1 MLWIIDTNQS
11 HEIISCNIFDNLDK
25 TGKFELWVTRP
36 GGKSLIISESEDAN
50 DIFELK
56 DAIDYAIETNERAL
70 RLA

>member
-11 HEIISCNIFDNLDK
+11 HEIISCNIFDNQAK
-25 TGKFELWVTRP
+25 TGNFELWVTRP
-36 GGKSLIISESEDAN
+36 GGKSLIIGESEDAN
-50 DIFELK
+50 DIYELK